1 MQKWEYKLVS
11 GWWLAENKLLEEIN
25 NLGAAE
31 WEVCGFATFG
41 LFISWTLKRPLREDK
56 K

>member
-25 NLGAAE
+25 NL
-31 WEVCGFATFG
+31 V
-41 LFISWTLKRPLREDK
+41 LPISSKLISIKDKEIQSRLKR
-56 K
+56 